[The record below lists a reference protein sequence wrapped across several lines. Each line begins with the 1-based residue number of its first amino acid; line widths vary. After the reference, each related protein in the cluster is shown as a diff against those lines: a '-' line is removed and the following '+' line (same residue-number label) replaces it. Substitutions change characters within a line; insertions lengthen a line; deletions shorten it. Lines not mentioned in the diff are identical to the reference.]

1 MHDDRKLVEDRVT
14 RYLGHHLRP
23 ALYTA
28 RAALTARAWHVPGE
42 PVPVAEALQVPEA
55 DYLPFATG
63 ETWGGPWSTTWFR
76 FTGQIPPQWAGKRVE
91 AVIDLGFDPNRGPGG
106 QAEGLV
112 HTLDGRAVH
121 GLHPMNRAVLIAA
134 SADAGQEVD
143 FLVEAAANPGI
154 ESAHGRNTQYGDL
167 ATAGTDPLYRLVSAD
182 LCVRDEEIWQ
192 LIHDVEVLDQLMREL
207 DPASPRRHEIL
218 RALERALDAINVHD
232 IPGTAAAARNELVD
246 VLNRPAYASA
256 HRISAVGHAH
266 IDSAWL
272 WPLRETVRKC
282 VRTFANVI
290 SLTEEYPELIFACS
304 SAQQYAWVK
313 EHRPELFERIRKAVG
328 DGTFVPVGGMW
339 VEADGNMP
347 GGESLA
353 RQLVYGRRFFAAEF
367 GIEQDGVW
375 LPDSF
380 GYTAAYPQLARLAG
394 AQWFMSQKLHWSET
408 NELPHHTFEWEGID
422 GTRILTHFPPIDSY
436 NAELTGRQLKH
447 AEANFADKGAATV
460 SLAPFG
466 HGDGGGGP
474 TREMLERARRL
485 RDLEGSPKVEI
496 QAPSDFFHEAAAEL
510 AKAPVWRG
518 ELYLEYH
525 RGTYTSQAR
534 TKRGNRR
541 AEALLREAEL
551 WSATAAVRAGAPYP
565 HDELDERWQQVLL
578 HQFHDILPGTSI
590 AWVHREAEQVFGRIH
605 ERLEALIANA
615 ATALGAG
622 KETGVLN
629 AAAHD
634 RREVVLLDGTP
645 VVQLD
650 ETTSSGAVVQLSGT
664 PVVQL
669 DGTTSSTSAAVGQA
683 LSDGRHA
690 AFAAAPALGGGVLT
704 ELQDVAPVTVS
715 AVAEG
720 GYVLSNGLIEARLDS
735 DGLLRSVRDLADG
748 RNAIAPGGAGNLLQL
763 HPDVVNLWPAWNLER
778 HYRNT
783 HKDLTA
789 ENGAPATLTLT
800 DEGPLLAVVRVER
813 PFGDSTL
820 IQDVRLAAGA
830 HRLDVVTDIDWR
842 ERDAVLKS
850 AWQFDVH
857 AEHASAEIQFGHLN
871 RPTHENTSW
880 DAARFEAWAHRWVHV
895 GEHGWGA
902 ALITDSTYGY
912 DATRLTRPEG
922 GTTTTVRLTLLRAP
936 NSPDP
941 KADLGRHRFSYAVV
955 PGADTRDALAEAHSL
970 NLPLRPA
977 PTGAGPLPLVR
988 VDNPNVVVECVKLAD
1003 DRSGDVVVRLYEA
1016 RGGRASARLT
1026 TGFALANAQV
1036 TDLLERPV
1044 DDGVQPDSANSTD
1057 EALDLT
1063 LRPFQILTL
1072 RLTPS
1077 PVVTR
1082 GTTDG

>member
-1 MHDDRKLVEDRVT
+1 MHDDRKLVEDRIS
-14 RYLGHHLRP
+14 RYLDHHLRP

-28 RAALTARAWHVPGE
+28 RAALTVKAWPVPGE
-42 PVPVAEALQVPEA
+42 PVPVAEVLQVPEA
-55 DYLPFATG
+55 DYLPFAIG
-63 ETWGGPWSTTWFR
+63 ESWGGPWSTTWFR
-76 FTGQIPPQWAGKRVE
+76 FSGQVPEEWAGQRVE

-112 HTLDGRAVH
+112 HTLDGRALH

-134 SADAGQEVD
+134 NAEPGEPVD

-154 ESAHGRNTQYGDL
+154 ESAHGRNQHFGDL

-182 LCVRDEEIWQ
+182 LSVRDEEVWQ
-192 LIHDVEVLDQLMREL
+192 LIHDVEVLDQLMRAL
-207 DPASPRRHEIL
+207 DPASPRRHEL
-218 RALERALDAINVHD
+218 MRALERAADATDLHD
-232 IPGTAAAARNELVD
+232 IPGTAAAARAELTD
-246 VLNRPAYASA
+246 ALSRPAYASA

-282 VRTFANVI
+282 VRTFSNVL
-290 SLTEEYPELIFACS
+290 SLTEEYPELVFACS

-313 EHRPELFERIRKAVG
+313 EHRPELFERLRKAVG
-328 DGTFVPVGGMW
+328 EGSFVPVGGMW

-353 RQLVYGRRFFAAEF
+353 RQLVYGRRFFAEEF
-367 GIEQDGVW
+367 GVEQTGIW

-394 AQWFMSQKLHWSET
+394 AEWFLTQKLHWSET
-408 NELPHHTFEWEGID
+408 NELPHHTFEWEGIE
-422 GTRILTHFPPIDSY
+422 GSRVLTHFPPIDSY
-436 NAELTGRQLKH
+436 NAELTGRELAF
-447 AEANFADKGAATV
+447 AEANFRDKGTATV

-485 RDLEGSPKVEI
+485 RDLEGSPRVEI
-496 QAPSDFFHEAAAEL
+496 QTPDDFFREAGAEL
-510 AKAPVWRG
+510 TKAPVWRG

-541 AEALLREAEL
+541 SEALLREAEL

-565 HDELDERWQQVLL
+565 HEELDDLWQQTLL

-605 ERLEALIANA
+605 ERLEALISRAS
-615 ATALGAG
+615 TALAAAENEAAG
-622 KETGVLN
+622 PSVLN

-634 RREVVLLDGTP
+634 RHEVVLLAEAP
-645 VVQLD
+645 AQP
-650 ETTSSGAVVQLSGT
+650 E
-664 PVVQL
+664 
-669 DGTTSSTSAAVGQA
+669 AVGQA

-690 AFAAAPALGGGVLT
+690 ALAAAPAFGSGVLT
-704 ELQDVAPVTVS
+704 QLQDLAPVTVTPLD
-715 AVAEG
+715 G
-720 GYVLSNGLIEARLDS
+720 GYVLANGLIEVRIDA
-735 DGLLRSVRDLADG
+735 DGLLRSVREAGGG
-748 RNAIAPGGAGNLLQL
+748 REAIAPGGAGNLLQL
-763 HPDVVNLWPAWNLER
+763 HPDAPNLWPAWNLER

-783 HKDLTA
+783 KRDLTA
-789 ENGAPATLTLT
+789 ENGVPATLTLT
-800 DEGPLLAVVRVER
+800 DEGPLLAVVRIGR
-813 PFGDSTL
+813 TFGDSTL
-820 IQDVRLAAGA
+820 VQDVRLAAGA
-830 HRLDVVTDIDWR
+830 HRLDIATDIDWR
-842 ERDAVLKS
+842 ERDAVLKA
-850 AWQFDVH
+850 AWEFDVH
-857 AEHASAEIQFGHLN
+857 AEHASAEIQYGHLN

-895 GEHGWGA
+895 GEHGFGA
-902 ALITDSTYGY
+902 AVITDSTYGY
-912 DATRLTRPEG
+912 DATRQTRPEG

-941 KADLGRHRFSYAVV
+941 KADLGRHRFGYAVV

-977 PTGAGPLPLVR
+977 PAGAGARPLVS
-988 VDNPNVVVECVKLAD
+988 VDNPDIVVECVKLAD
-1003 DRSGDVVVRLYEA
+1003 DQSGDVVVRLYES
-1016 RGGRASARLT
+1016 RGGRASGRLT
-1026 TGFALANAQV
+1026 AGFPLATAQV

-1044 DDGVQPDSANSTD
+1044 ADGGL
-1057 EALDLT
+1057 EAADGAFDLT
-1063 LRPFQILTL
+1063 LRAFQILTL
-1072 RLTPS
+1072 RLTP
-1077 PVVTR
+1077 
-1082 GTTDG
+1082 GTVDG

>member
-1 MHDDRKLVEDRVT
+1 MHDDRKLVEDRIS
-14 RYLGHHLRP
+14 RYLDHHLRP

-28 RAALTARAWHVPGE
+28 RAALTVKAWPVPGE
-42 PVPVAEALQVPEA
+42 PVPVAEVLQVPEA
-55 DYLPFATG
+55 DYLPFAIG
-63 ETWGGPWSTTWFR
+63 ESWGGPWSTTWFR
-76 FTGQIPPQWAGKRVE
+76 FSGQVPEEWAGQRVE

-112 HTLDGRAVH
+112 HTLDGRALH

-134 SADAGQEVD
+134 NAEPGEPVD

-154 ESAHGRNTQYGDL
+154 ESAHGRNQHFGDL

-182 LCVRDEEIWQ
+182 LSVRDEEVWQ
-192 LIHDVEVLDQLMREL
+192 LIHDVEVLDQLMRAL
-207 DPASPRRHEIL
+207 DPASPRRHEL
-218 RALERALDAINVHD
+218 MRALERAADATDLHD
-232 IPGTAAAARNELVD
+232 IPGTAAAARAELTD
-246 VLNRPAYASA
+246 ALSRPAYASA

-282 VRTFANVI
+282 VRTFSNVL
-290 SLTEEYPELIFACS
+290 SLTEEYPELVFACS

-313 EHRPELFERIRKAVG
+313 EHRPELFERLRKAVG
-328 DGTFVPVGGMW
+328 EGSFVPVGGMW

-353 RQLVYGRRFFAAEF
+353 RQLVYGRRFFAEEF
-367 GIEQDGVW
+367 GVEQTGIW

-394 AQWFMSQKLHWSET
+394 AEWFLTQKLHWSET

-422 GTRILTHFPPIDSY
+422 GSRVLTHFPPIDSY
-436 NAELTGRQLKH
+436 NAELTGRELAF
-447 AEANFADKGAATV
+447 AEANFRDKGTATV

-485 RDLEGSPKVEI
+485 RDLEGSPRVEI
-496 QAPSDFFHEAAAEL
+496 QTPDDFFREAGAEL
-510 AKAPVWRG
+510 TKAPVWRG

-541 AEALLREAEL
+541 SEALLREAEL

-565 HDELDERWQQVLL
+565 HEELDDLWQQTLL

-605 ERLEALIANA
+605 ERLEALISRAS
-615 ATALGAG
+615 TALAAAENEAAG
-622 KETGVLN
+622 PSVLN

-634 RREVVLLDGTP
+634 RHEVVLLAEAP
-645 VVQLD
+645 AQP
-650 ETTSSGAVVQLSGT
+650 E
-664 PVVQL
+664 
-669 DGTTSSTSAAVGQA
+669 AVGQA

-690 AFAAAPALGGGVLT
+690 ALAAAPAFGSGVLT
-704 ELQDVAPVTVS
+704 QLQDLAPVTVTPLD
-715 AVAEG
+715 G
-720 GYVLSNGLIEARLDS
+720 GYVLANGLIEVRIDA
-735 DGLLRSVRDLADG
+735 DGLLRSVRQAGGG
-748 RNAIAPGGAGNLLQL
+748 REAIAPGGAGNLLQL
-763 HPDVVNLWPAWNLER
+763 HPDAPNLWPAWNLER

-783 HKDLTA
+783 KRDLTA
-789 ENGAPATLTLT
+789 ENGVPATLTLT
-800 DEGPLLAVVRVER
+800 DEGPLLAVVRIGR
-813 PFGDSTL
+813 TFGDSTL
-820 IQDVRLAAGA
+820 VQDVRLAAGA
-830 HRLDVVTDIDWR
+830 HRLDIATDIDWR
-842 ERDAVLKS
+842 ERDAVLKA
-850 AWQFDVH
+850 AWEFDVH
-857 AEHASAEIQFGHLN
+857 AEHASAEIQYGHLN

-895 GEHGWGA
+895 GEHGFGA
-902 ALITDSTYGY
+902 AVITDSTYGY
-912 DATRLTRPEG
+912 DATRQTRPEG

-941 KADLGRHRFSYAVV
+941 KADLGRHRFGYAVV

-977 PTGAGPLPLVR
+977 PAGAGARPLVS
-988 VDNPNVVVECVKLAD
+988 VDNPDVVVECVKLAD
-1003 DRSGDVVVRLYEA
+1003 DQSGDVVVRLYES
-1016 RGGRASARLT
+1016 RGGRASGRLT
-1026 TGFALANAQV
+1026 AGFPLAAAQV

-1044 DDGVQPDSANSTD
+1044 ADGGLEAADG
-1057 EALDLT
+1057 ALDLT
-1063 LRPFQILTL
+1063 LRAFQILTL
-1072 RLTPS
+1072 RLTP
-1077 PVVTR
+1077 
-1082 GTTDG
+1082 GTVDG

>member
-1 MHDDRKLVEDRVT
+1 MHDDRKLVEDRIS
-14 RYLGHHLRP
+14 RYLDHHLRP

-28 RAALTARAWHVPGE
+28 RAALTVKAWPVPGE
-42 PVPVAEALQVPEA
+42 PVPVAEVLQVPEA
-55 DYLPFATG
+55 DYLPFAIG
-63 ETWGGPWSTTWFR
+63 ESWGGPWSTTWFR
-76 FTGQIPPQWAGKRVE
+76 FSGQVPEEWAGQRVE

-112 HTLDGRAVH
+112 HTLDGRALH

-134 SADAGQEVD
+134 NAEPGEPVD

-154 ESAHGRNTQYGDL
+154 ESAHGRNQHFGDL

-182 LCVRDEEIWQ
+182 LSVRDEEVWQ
-192 LIHDVEVLDQLMREL
+192 LIHDVEVLDQLMRAL
-207 DPASPRRHEIL
+207 DPASPRRHEL
-218 RALERALDAINVHD
+218 MRALERAADATDLHD
-232 IPGTAAAARNELVD
+232 IPGTAAVARAELTD
-246 VLNRPAYASA
+246 ALSRPAYASA

-282 VRTFANVI
+282 VRTFSNVL
-290 SLTEEYPELIFACS
+290 SLTEEYPELVFACS

-313 EHRPELFERIRKAVG
+313 QHRPELFERLRKAVG
-328 DGTFVPVGGMW
+328 EGSFVPVGGMW

-353 RQLVYGRRFFAAEF
+353 RQLVYGRRFFAEEF
-367 GIEQDGVW
+367 GVEQTGIW

-394 AQWFMSQKLHWSET
+394 AEWFLTQKLHWSET

-422 GTRILTHFPPIDSY
+422 GSRVLTHFPPIDSY
-436 NAELTGRQLKH
+436 NAELTGRELAF
-447 AEANFADKGAATV
+447 AEANFRDKGTATV

-485 RDLEGSPKVEI
+485 RDLEGSPRVEI
-496 QAPSDFFHEAAAEL
+496 QTPDDFFREAGAEL
-510 AKAPVWRG
+510 TKAPVWRG

-541 AEALLREAEL
+541 SEALLREAEL

-565 HDELDERWQQVLL
+565 HEELDDLWQQTLL

-605 ERLEALIANA
+605 ERLEALISRAS
-615 ATALGAG
+615 TALAAAENEAAG
-622 KETGVLN
+622 PSVLN

-634 RREVVLLDGTP
+634 RHEVVLLAEAP
-645 VVQLD
+645 AQP
-650 ETTSSGAVVQLSGT
+650 E
-664 PVVQL
+664 
-669 DGTTSSTSAAVGQA
+669 AVGQA

-690 AFAAAPALGGGVLT
+690 ALAAAPAFGSGVLT
-704 ELQDVAPVTVS
+704 QLQDLAPVTVTPLD
-715 AVAEG
+715 G
-720 GYVLSNGLIEARLDS
+720 GYVLANGLIEVRIDA
-735 DGLLRSVRDLADG
+735 DGLLRSVRQAGGG
-748 RNAIAPGGAGNLLQL
+748 REAIAPGGAGNLLQL
-763 HPDVVNLWPAWNLER
+763 HPDAPNLWPAWNLER

-783 HKDLTA
+783 KRDLTA
-789 ENGAPATLTLT
+789 ENGVPATLTLT
-800 DEGPLLAVVRVER
+800 DEGPLLAVVRIGR
-813 PFGDSTL
+813 TFGDSTL
-820 IQDVRLAAGA
+820 VQDVRLAAGA
-830 HRLDVVTDIDWR
+830 HRLDIATDIDWR
-842 ERDAVLKS
+842 ERDAVLKA
-850 AWQFDVH
+850 AWEFDVH
-857 AEHASAEIQFGHLN
+857 AEHASAEIQYGHLN

-895 GEHGWGA
+895 GEHGFGA
-902 ALITDSTYGY
+902 AVITDSTYGY
-912 DATRLTRPEG
+912 DATRQTRPEG

-941 KADLGRHRFSYAVV
+941 KADLGRHRFGYAVV

-977 PTGAGPLPLVR
+977 PAGAGARPLVS
-988 VDNPNVVVECVKLAD
+988 VDNPDVVVECVKLAD
-1003 DRSGDVVVRLYEA
+1003 DQSGDVVVRLYES
-1016 RGGRASARLT
+1016 RGGRASGRLT
-1026 TGFALANAQV
+1026 AGFPLAAAQV

-1044 DDGVQPDSANSTD
+1044 ADGGL
-1057 EALDLT
+1057 EAADGAFDLT
-1063 LRPFQILTL
+1063 LRAFQILTL
-1072 RLTPS
+1072 RLTP
-1077 PVVTR
+1077 
-1082 GTTDG
+1082 GTVDD

>member
-1 MHDDRKLVEDRVT
+1 MHDDRKLVEDRIS
-14 RYLGHHLRP
+14 RYLGHRLRP

-28 RAALTARAWHVPGE
+28 RAALTVSAWHVPGE
-42 PVPVAEALQVPEA
+42 PVPVADVLQVPEA
-55 DYLPFATG
+55 DYLPFAIG
-63 ETWGGPWSTTWFR
+63 DTWGGPWSTTWFR
-76 FTGQIPPQWAGKRVE
+76 FTGQLPPQWAGERVE

-134 SADAGQEVD
+134 SAEAGQQVD

-154 ESAHGRNTQYGDL
+154 ESAHGRNQHYGDL

-182 LCVRDEEIWQ
+182 LCVRNEEVWH
-192 LIHDVEVLDQLMREL
+192 LIHDVEVLDQLMRAL
-207 DPASPRRHEIL
+207 DPVSPRRHEIM
-218 RALERALDAINVHD
+218 RALERAADATDPHD
-232 IPGTAAAARNELVD
+232 VPGTASAARAELAD
-246 VLNRPAYASA
+246 VLTRPANASA

-282 VRTFANVI
+282 VRTFANVV

-313 EHRPELFERIRKAVG
+313 QHRPELFERIRKAVG
-328 DGTFVPVGGMW
+328 EGSFVPVGGMW

-353 RQLVYGRRFFAAEF
+353 RQLVYGRRFFAEEF
-367 GIEQDGVW
+367 GVEQDGIW

-394 AQWFMSQKLHWSET
+394 AEWFLTQKLHWSET

-422 GTRILTHFPPIDSY
+422 GTRILAHFPPIDSY
-436 NAELTGRQLKH
+436 NAELTGRQLAH

-485 RDLEGSPKVEI
+485 RDLEGSPRVHI
-496 QAPSDFFHEAAAEL
+496 QAPSDFFREAAAEL
-510 AKAPVWRG
+510 TKAPVWRG

-541 AEALLREAEL
+541 SEALLHEAEL
-551 WSATAAVRAGAPYP
+551 WSATAAIHTGAPYP
-565 HDELDERWQQVLL
+565 HDELDDLWQQVLL

-605 ERLEALIANA
+605 ERLETLISNA
-615 ATALGAG
+615 ATALAA
-622 KETGVLN
+622 TDDAAQSPAVLTTVLN

-634 RREVVLLDGTP
+634 RREVVFLPAAPPIG
-645 VVQLD
+645 VAVQ
-650 ETTSSGAVVQLSGT
+650 
-664 PVVQL
+664 P
-669 DGTTSSTSAAVGQA
+669 

-690 AFAAAPALGGGVLT
+690 SLANAPALGGGVLIP
-704 ELQDVAPVTVS
+704 QFDNAAPVTVRT
-715 AVAEG
+715 ATDG
-720 GYVLSNGLIEARLDS
+720 GYLLANGVIEAHLDA
-735 DGLLRSVRDLADG
+735 DGLLRSVRDLATG
-748 RNAIAPGGAGNLLQL
+748 RDAIAPGGAGNLLQL
-763 HPDVVNLWPAWNLER
+763 HPDEPNLWPAWNLER

-783 HKDLTA
+783 HRDLTA
-789 ENGAPATLTLT
+789 ESGAPATLTLT
-800 DEGPLLAVVRVER
+800 DEGPLLAVVRIER
-813 PFGDSTL
+813 SFGDSTL
-820 IQDVRLAAGA
+820 VQDVRLAAA
-830 HRLDVVTDIDWR
+830 SHRLDIVTDIDWR

-902 ALITDSTYGY
+902 AVITDSTYGY
-912 DATRLTRPEG
+912 DATRQTRPEG

-936 NSPDP
+936 DSPDP
-941 KADLGRHRFSYAVV
+941 TADLGRHRFSYAVV
-955 PGADTRDALAEAHSL
+955 PGTDTRGALAEAHSL

-977 PTGAGPLPLVR
+977 AVGARPRPLVR
-988 VDNPNVVVECVKLAD
+988 ADNPNVVVECVKLAD
-1003 DRSGDVVVRLYEA
+1003 DRSGDVVVRLYESQ
-1016 RGGRASARLT
+1016 GGRAQTHLT
-1026 TGFALANAQV
+1026 PAFPLAAAEV
-1036 TDLLERPV
+1036 TDLLERPIR
-1044 DDGVQPDSANSTD
+1044 DGLLDAAD
-1057 EALDLT
+1057 GRLDLT

-1072 RLTPS
+1072 RLTP
-1077 PVVTR
+1077 
-1082 GTTDG
+1082 GTVDA

>member
-1 MHDDRKLVEDRVT
+1 MHDDRKLVEDRIS
-14 RYLGHHLRP
+14 RYLDHHLRP

-28 RAALTARAWHVPGE
+28 RAALTVKAWHVPGE
-42 PVPVAEALQVPEA
+42 PVPVAEVLQVPEA
-55 DYLPFATG
+55 DYLPFAFG
-63 ETWGGPWSTTWFR
+63 ESWGGPWSTTWFR
-76 FTGQIPPQWAGKRVE
+76 FSGQVPEQWAGKRVE
-91 AVIDLGFDPNRGPGG
+91 AVIDLGFDPARGPGG

-121 GLHPMNRAVLIAA
+121 GLHPMNRAVLIAK
-134 SADAGQEVD
+134 SAEAGEQVD

-154 ESAHGRNTQYGDL
+154 ESAHGRNQHFGDR
-167 ATAGTDPLYRLVSAD
+167 ATAGEDPLYRLVSAD
-182 LCVRDEEIWQ
+182 LSVRDEEVWQ
-192 LIHDVEVLDQLMREL
+192 LIHDVEVLDQLMRAL
-207 DPASPRRHEIL
+207 DPASPRRHEL
-218 RALERALDAINVHD
+218 MRALERAADATDLHD
-232 IPGTAAAARNELVD
+232 VAGTAAAARAELAD
-246 VLNRPAYASA
+246 ALSRPAYSSA

-282 VRTFANVI
+282 VRTFSNVL

-313 EHRPELFERIRKAVG
+313 EHRPELFERLRKAVG
-328 DGTFVPVGGMW
+328 EGSFVPVGGMW

-353 RQLVYGRRFFAAEF
+353 RQLVYGRRFFAEEF
-367 GIEQDGVW
+367 GIEQTGIW

-394 AQWFMSQKLHWSET
+394 AEWFLTQKLHWSET

-422 GTRILTHFPPIDSY
+422 GTRVLTHFPPIDSY
-436 NAELTGRQLKH
+436 NAQLTGRELAH
-447 AEANFADKGAATV
+447 AESNFRDKGAATV

-474 TREMLERARRL
+474 TREMLELARRL
-485 RDLEGSPKVEI
+485 RDLEGSPRVEI
-496 QAPSDFFHEAAAEL
+496 QAPDEFFREAAAEL
-510 AKAPVWRG
+510 TKAPVWRG

-541 AEALLREAEL
+541 SEALLREAEL

-565 HDELDERWQQVLL
+565 HEELDDLWQQTLL

-605 ERLEALIANA
+605 ERLEALISRASNA
-615 ATALGAG
+615 LAAAEDESAG
-622 KETGVLN
+622 PSVLN

-634 RREVVLLDGTP
+634 RHEVVLLAEDP
-645 VVQLD
+645 AQP
-650 ETTSSGAVVQLSGT
+650 E
-664 PVVQL
+664 
-669 DGTTSSTSAAVGQA
+669 AVGQA

-690 AFAAAPALGGGVLT
+690 ALAAAPALGGGVLT
-704 ELQDVAPVTVS
+704 RLQDLAPVTVT
-715 AVAEG
+715 ALDG
-720 GYVLSNGLIEARLDS
+720 GYVLANGVIEARLDA
-735 DGLLRSVRDLADG
+735 DGLIRSVREADG
-748 RNAIAPGGAGNLLQL
+748 GREAIAPGGAGNLLQL
-763 HPDVVNLWPAWNLER
+763 HPDEPNLWPAWNLER

-783 HKDLTA
+783 RRDLTA
-789 ENGAPATLTLT
+789 ENGVPATLTLT
-800 DEGPLLAVVRVER
+800 DEGPLLAVVRIGR
-813 PFGDSTL
+813 TFGDSTL
-820 IQDVRLAAGA
+820 VQDVRLAAGA
-830 HRLDVVTDIDWR
+830 HRLEIATDIDWR

-850 AWQFDVH
+850 AWEFDVH
-857 AEHASAEIQFGHLN
+857 AEHASAEIQYGHLN

-895 GEHGWGA
+895 GEHGFGA
-902 ALITDSTYGY
+902 AVITDSTYGY
-912 DATRLTRPEG
+912 DATRQTRPAG

-941 KADLGRHRFSYAVV
+941 KADLGRHRFGYAVV

-977 PTGAGPLPLVR
+977 PAGAGVRPLVS
-988 VDNPNVVVECVKLAD
+988 VDNPDVVVECVKLAD
-1003 DRSGDVVVRLYEA
+1003 DQSGDVVVRLYES
-1016 RGGRASARLT
+1016 RGGRASGRLSA
-1026 TGFALANAQV
+1026 GFPLAAAQV
-1036 TDLLERPV
+1036 TDLLERSV
-1044 DDGVQPDSANSTD
+1044 GDGAL
-1057 EALDLT
+1057 EAADGAIDLT
-1063 LRPFQILTL
+1063 LRAFQILTL
-1072 RLTPS
+1072 RLTP
-1077 PVVTR
+1077 
-1082 GTTDG
+1082 GTVDV